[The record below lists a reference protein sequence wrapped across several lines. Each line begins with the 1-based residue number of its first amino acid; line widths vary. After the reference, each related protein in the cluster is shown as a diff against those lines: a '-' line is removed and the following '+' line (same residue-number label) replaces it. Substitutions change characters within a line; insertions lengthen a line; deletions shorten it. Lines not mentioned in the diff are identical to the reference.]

1 MASQVGRLLRRGAP
15 LRRAAPHPRA
25 WRPFAT
31 SKEQIIADAEAF
43 VVHVGQVREGRTY
56 SAAVARGV
64 VASLADPSSGVPVT
78 SLDAF
83 LRTLAGSYEI
93 GEDNG
98 LDALASAVERQI
110 AQDEGK
116 RKVTCVVSA
125 GGATFDV
132 EAFEGTSLYDVVE
145 RGEGPGAELLR
156 EYIECACSGVMA
168 CSTCH
173 VVVDGADFDKVGEPC
188 DAELDMLDLAFDPQ
202 PTSRLGCQ
210 LTLSRDL
217 DGLRLAIP
225 DDAHNLM
232 DDIPFDD
239 AR

>member
-1 MASQVGRLLRRGAP
+1 
-15 LRRAAPHPRA
+15 
-25 WRPFAT
+25 
-31 SKEQIIADAEAF
+31 
-43 VVHVGQVREGRTY
+43 
-56 SAAVARGV
+56 
-64 VASLADPSSGVPVT
+64 
-78 SLDAF
+78 
-83 LRTLAGSYEI
+83 
-93 GEDNG
+93 
-98 LDALASAVERQI
+98 
-110 AQDEGK
+110 
-116 RKVTCVVSA
+116 
-125 GGATFDV
+125 
-132 EAFEGTSLYDVVE
+132 
-145 RGEGPGAELLR
+145 
-156 EYIECACSGVMA
+156 MA

-173 VVVDGADFDKVGEPC
+173 VYVADAWAGKVGEPC